1 MKAFSGF
8 APEKPSS
15 RKQLPVGGYIAKI
28 LDAEEV
34 TYDWGSVLL
43 ISFDIAEGDYMNFFE
58 KDYDAQQSEDKKW
71 RGTYRLNIPKDD
83 GSEKDGWAT
92 RNTLPWARTMPIS
105 ATGTMPSAVTLISLS
120 LPWPF
125 RIRTMPVCW

>member
-8 APEKPSS
+8 APEKSSS
-15 RKQLPVGGYIAKI
+15 REQLPVGGYIAKI
-28 LDAEEV
+28 LNAEEV

-43 ISFDIAEGDYMNFFE
+43 ISFDIAEGDYKDFFK

-83 GSEKDGWAT
+83 GSEKDGWNEASVLSPPCVTSASACAQPGVTT
-92 RNTLPWARTMPIS
+92 RP
-105 ATGTMPSAVTLISLS
+105 
-120 LPWPF
+120 
-125 RIRTMPVCW
+125 

>member
-15 RKQLPVGGYIAKI
+15 REKLPVGGYIAKI

-43 ISFDIAEGDYMNFFE
+43 ISFDIAEGNYKDFF
-58 KDYDAQQSEDKKW
+58 KNDYDAQQSVYGKC
-71 RGTYRLNIPKDD
+71 RQVFL
-83 GSEKDGWAT
+83 
-92 RNTLPWARTMPIS
+92 
-105 ATGTMPSAVTLISLS
+105 
-120 LPWPF
+120 
-125 RIRTMPVCW
+125 